1 MAGKR
6 EGQEVRYGGQEGVA
20 GGEVW
25 RARRR
30 GREVR
35 YGGQEGGAGR

>member
-1 MAGKR
+1 MAGKK
-6 EGQEVRYGGQEGVA
+6 EGQ